1 MKNSYIME
9 EEQYAYTF
17 IKKWSAFIIVLE
29 LILAMATGLLYR
41 FDHKE
46 EDVNLI
52 KRFIMNE
59 YELCYPYRDEL
70 LSMCEQCDS
79 ISELIEAYNSNRLDL
94 ELNIQDREIDS
105 MELSAE
111 VYKELLPDGVNTS
124 NDYIRPWIYS
134 LAITDV
140 RANVNTELEDY
151 YQIQYCLLMELRLHE
166 PYLLNNDT
174 GWLYDNVKNIVAGIV
189 VLEVLLLSLGIAAIL
204 HYYNAYIRMCRRNKN
219 GDI

>member
-17 IKKWSAFIIVLE
+17 IKKWSVCIIILE

-79 ISELIEAYNSNRLDL
+79 VSELIEAYNSNRLEYTFHYTQIEDHEWIL
-94 ELNIQDREIDS
+94 EQPLHSLIKNARLWFSNEVQRDIVLRTRERTHCQNKQC
-105 MELSAE
+105 L
-111 VYKELLPDGVNTS
+111 YGLT
-124 NDYIRPWIYS
+124 
-134 LAITDV
+134 V
-140 RANVNTELEDY
+140 RYTV
-151 YQIQYCLLMELRLHE
+151 
-166 PYLLNNDT
+166 
-174 GWLYDNVKNIVAGIV
+174 
-189 VLEVLLLSLGIAAIL
+189 
-204 HYYNAYIRMCRRNKN
+204 
-219 GDI
+219 